1 MKIVFMG
8 TSDFAVPSLTKI
20 IESQYE
26 LVAVVT
32 QPDRP
37 RGRGNKFIPSAVKEI
52 ALNHNLPVYQP
63 ERIKAEDAI
72 ETVRSWEADLIV
84 VVSYGQI
91 IPQDILDYP
100 RLGCINVHASLL
112 PRFRGAAPIQRA
124 IMAGEEVSGIT
135 TMAMDA
141 GLDTGDIILQIPLP
155 IDPDMDHGEYEQ
167 LLAQAGADLLI
178 DTLAILRSGSFP
190 RKKQDSSKA
199 SYAHMISREEEEIK
213 WQESASKIH
222 NQIRGLSPR
231 PAAYSSYQGKR
242 FKIYQSQVFDAVN
255 SGEIGEIVEIDPS
268 GFIVQSASG
277 QLLIKELQLEG
288 KKRMPCSEFLKGF
301 KLQVGDILG
310 S

>member
-1 MKIVFMG
+1 LKIVFMG

-37 RGRGNKFIPSAVKEI
+37 RGRGNMFIPSAVKEI
-52 ALNHNLPVYQP
+52 ALNHNLLIYQP

-72 ETVRSWEADLIV
+72 ETVRAWEADLIV

-124 IMAGEEVSGIT
+124 IMAGEEVSGVT

-141 GLDTGDIILQIPLP
+141 GLDTGDIILQVPLP

-213 WQESASKIH
+213 WQEAASKIH

-255 SGEIGEIVEIDPS
+255 SGEIGEIVEIDPN
-268 GFIVQSASG
+268 GFIVQSGSG